1 MTTTNFLVDAISAA
15 LSSVGIAVSREE
27 ILLERPS
34 REEYGD
40 LSSNVALVVA
50 KRADASPRQLADD
63 LAARLRAAGIDH
75 VESVVVA
82 GPGFVNFHLRPSY
95 YHEALESVAAAGEAN
110 YARPDL
116 GHGERV
122 QIEFVSAN
130 PTGPLHVGNGWF
142 GAYGDAL
149 ARLLDRCGFQVER
162 EYYLNDTG
170 NQIKLLGESL
180 LARRAGD
187 APPEEGYQGEY
198 LVELAAA
205 YDGPDEPMAAGKFAS
220 DRILENI
227 KSTLTRLG
235 ICFDCWYSQASI
247 EESGLVD
254 GTIALLRVRDA
265 VYDADGATWFRSS
278 AFGDSRDRV
287 LIRSDGQPTYLAGDL
302 AYHRD
307 KFVTRGF
314 GRVID
319 VWGADHHGQVASLR
333 AGIAALGVDPER
345 LEVILGQV
353 ISLVSGKMSKRAGN
367 FVRLDE
373 LIDTVGPDAVRL
385 LTLMNSINQS
395 TTIDLDAVQRRSME
409 NPVYYVQYAYARI
422 ESIGRVAKEK
432 GVEAPPVDSAQL
444 SLLVHP
450 REIELIRRLI
460 ELPSVV
466 EEAAKERAPYKVTN
480 WVRHLASDFHAF
492 YHDVR
497 VLGDEISDEL
507 SGARLVLVGGVRSGL
522 LVGLGILGVSAPESM

>member
-1 MTTTNFLVDAISAA
+1 MTTTVFLVDAISAA
-15 LSSVGIAVSREE
+15 LSTAGIDASRDE
-27 ILLERPS
+27 ILLERPQ
-34 REEYGD
+34 REEHGD
-40 LSSNVALVVA
+40 LSTNIALVVA
-50 KRADASPRQLADD
+50 KRASEPPRQVAED
-63 LAARLRAAGIDH
+63 LAARLRAAGVEH
-75 VESVVVA
+75 VESVEVA
-82 GPGFVNFHLRPSY
+82 GPGFVNFRLRSSY
-95 YHEALESVAAAGEAN
+95 YHDALASIVTEGEAH
-110 YARPDL
+110 YARPNL
-116 GHGERV
+116 GHDERV

-149 ARLLDRCGFQVER
+149 GRLLERCGFAVER

-198 LVELAAA
+198 LVELATD
-205 YDGPDEPMAAGKFAS
+205 YEGPDEAMTAGKYAS
-220 DRILENI
+220 DRIVANITATLE
-227 KSTLTRLG
+227 RLG
-235 ICFDCWYSQASI
+235 IVFDRWYSQASI

-254 GTIALLRVRDA
+254 QTIAILRNGGA

-287 LIRSDGQPTYLAGDL
+287 LVRSDGQPTYLAGDL

-307 KFVTRGF
+307 KFVTREF
-314 GRVID
+314 DRVID

-333 AGIAALGVDPER
+333 AGVSALGIDPER
-345 LEVILGQV
+345 LEILLGQV
-353 ISLVSGKMSKRAGN
+353 VSLVSGKMSKRAGH

-373 LIDTVGPDAVRL
+373 LIDTVGPDATRL

-395 TTIDLDAVQRRSME
+395 TTIDLDAVQRQSME

-422 ESIGRVAKEK
+422 ESIGRVAKDRGVKTPSVEK
-432 GVEAPPVDSAQL
+432 AQL

-460 ELPSVV
+460 DLPSVV
-466 EEAAKERAPYKVTN
+466 EESAVERAPYKVTN
-480 WVRHLASDFHAF
+480 WVRQLASDFHAF
-492 YHDVR
+492 YHDCR

-507 SGARLVLVGGVRSGL
+507 SGARLVLVEAVKAGL
-522 LVGLGILGVSAPESM
+522 LIGLGILGVSAPESM